1 MSHQRYAR
9 PTEMR
14 RMEPALRIAL
24 KTTAL
29 QCLLMPKSFF
39 RLLAV
44 LLLVLTIPVQGMAA
58 VAGAQCMALAHHEDA
73 GGHEN
78 HAHAHD
84 DADGHESAPHA
95 HSGDSAA
102 THGDEGSNNHC
113 GPCTACCAS
122 ASIAGPVG
130 HSILSS
136 PSNTKYVFSQSLPPR
151 VQLDG
156 LDRPPLAL

>member
-1 MSHQRYAR
+1 MAGRRETFDLQRMILSLAQGCTR
-9 PTEMR
+9 C
-14 RMEPALRIAL
+14 RMEPGLRIAL

-39 RLLAV
+39 RVVAV
-44 LLLVLTIPVQGMAA
+44 LLLALTIPVQGLAA
-58 VAGAQCMALAHHEDA
+58 VTGAQCMALTHHEDA
-73 GGHEN
+73 GWQEN

-84 DADGHESAPHA
+84 EADAHDVAVH
-95 HSGDSAA
+95 
-102 THGDEGSNNHC
+102 DEGNNNHC

-136 PSNTKYVFSQSLPPR
+136 PSNTKYVFSQSLPPG
-151 VQLDG
+151 VQPDG